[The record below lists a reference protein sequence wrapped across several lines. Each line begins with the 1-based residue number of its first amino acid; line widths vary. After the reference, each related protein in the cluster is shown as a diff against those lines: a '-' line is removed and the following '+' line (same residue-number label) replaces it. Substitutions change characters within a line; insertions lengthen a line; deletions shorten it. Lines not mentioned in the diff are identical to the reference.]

1 MRTEYASLEPV
12 AKFGEN
18 GGVLARIVTFVLPLG
33 LDTLAIAIALG
44 HKPNARLFAARILV
58 IGLILR
64 GLAAERAERRVTS
77 AAAINRGKKSNF
89 PCHSSSRSLKR
100 RPGNALAVR
109 GIGRTLDFAIQ
120 EAKDTNR
127 PLYILFVRE
136 QPVIAPED
144 RKRKWIKD
152 DEARAIFTY
161 AKDNASGH
169 RLLPA
174 YAISDSPADTIVDIA
189 ATVGASYL
197 IVDAPQRNALVNL
210 LRGNIIRNISSILPE
225 EIHFL
230 VYA

>member
-1 MRTEYASLEPV
+1 
-12 AKFGEN
+12 
-18 GGVLARIVTFVLPLG
+18 
-33 LDTLAIAIALG
+33 
-44 HKPNARLFAARILV
+44 LFAATILV

-64 GLAAERAERRVTS
+64 GLAAERAERRATGVP
-77 AAAINRGKKSNF
+77 AINRSKKAELPLPF
-89 PCHSSSRSLKR
+89 EQPVRETTGPAMLC
-100 RPGNALAVR
+100 AVR

-120 EAKDTNR
+120 EAKDTDR
-127 PLYILFVRE
+127 PLYILFIRE

-144 RKRKWIKD
+144 RKRKWIED

-161 AKDNASGH
+161 AKDKASGH

-197 IVDAPQRNALVNL
+197 IVGAPQRNALVNL
-210 LRGNIIRNISSILPE
+210 LRGNIIRNISNILPE
-225 EIHFL
+225 EIHLL